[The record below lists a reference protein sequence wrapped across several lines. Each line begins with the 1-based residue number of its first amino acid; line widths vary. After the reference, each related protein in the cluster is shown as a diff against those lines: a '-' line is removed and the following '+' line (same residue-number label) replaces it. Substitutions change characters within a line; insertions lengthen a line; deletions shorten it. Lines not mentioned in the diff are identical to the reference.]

1 MTFQTQI
8 CTQLVFLISW
18 NILQSYLLYILYFFI
33 GYQTESFNNIF
44 QYCWEKNYVDPRV
57 TRRKRVCCNNDLLYK
72 VYKKCAA
79 SYNCSLSE
87 GRQSSTYCIHSCLCV
102 SIWSLMPGTVRT
114 MDPELGTTNTCTY
127 RRDLAIVCG
136 L

>member
-1 MTFQTQI
+1 MYFTFLSGIKLKVLTIYFNIAEKIIMLIQGE
-8 CTQLVFLISW
+8 LDVSVFALTMI
-18 NILQSYLLYILYFFI
+18 YYTKF
-33 GYQTESFNNIF
+33 T
-44 QYCWEKNYVDPRV
+44 
-57 TRRKRVCCNNDLLYK
+57 
-72 VYKKCAA
+72 KKCAA
-79 SYNCSLSE
+79 SYNCSLGE

-102 SIWSLMPGTVRT
+102 SIWSFMPGTVRT